1 MGVVFDMK
9 KSVRIG
15 TGAIVA
21 GFIMFGGAATAQ
33 AGLMED
39 ALNCIQSG
47 DYDKN
52 LDTEEYI
59 AACTSV
65 IEAGGPGLQAEGV
78 IGNPDL
84 VPTYM
89 QRFHYFRGTHY
100 KDNENWADALDDLNE
115 SINLDDA
122 HADSY
127 FQRAWVHH
135 HLGNGAEAKADYKK
149 AAELDPGDDNYK
161 KFAKEYDY

>member
-1 MGVVFDMK
+1 MGVVFVMRN
-9 KSVRIG
+9 SIRYVY
-15 TGAIVA
+15 GALVA
-21 GFIMFGGAATAQ
+21 GMLLVGGTVSAQ

-47 DYDKN
+47 DYDTG

-65 IEAGGPGLQAEGV
+65 IDAGGDGLQAEGV
-78 IGNPDL
+78 VGNPDL
-84 VPTYM
+84 IPTYM

-115 SINLDDA
+115 SISLDDA

-127 FQRAWVHH
+127 FQRAWVNH
-135 HLGNGAEAKADYKK
+135 HLGNGREAKDDYQKGRR
-149 AAELDPGDDNYK
+149 A
-161 KFAKEYDY
+161 